1 MTPDKLPA
9 LLLVE
14 DNGDDV
20 FFMKRAISAAGIAHP
35 LEVAQDGQAAIDYL
49 SGRGEFAD
57 RKRFPVP
64 FLMFLDLKL
73 PHKSGLE
80 VLEWIR
86 SQPALRTLI
95 VLVLTSSRE
104 ESDVTKA
111 YSLGA
116 NSFLV
121 KPPSGLQLN
130 ELVKLI
136 RTYWLE
142 NPQIAVPRAGK

>member
-35 LEVAQDGQAAIDYL
+35 LEVAQDGQAAVDYL
-49 SGRGEFAD
+49 AGRGEFAD

-86 SQPALRTLI
+86 GQPALRTLI

>member
-1 MTPDKLPA
+1 MTPPQLPT

-20 FFMKRAISAAGIAHP
+20 FFMKRAMATAGIAHP
-35 LEVAQDGQAAIDYL
+35 LETAADGQAAIDYL
-49 SGRGEFAD
+49 AGKGDFAD
-57 RKRFPVP
+57 RQRFPLP
-64 FLMFLDLKL
+64 FLVFLDLKL

-80 VLEWIR
+80 VLEWVR
-86 SQPALRTLI
+86 SQPLLRTLI

-104 ESDVTKA
+104 ESDVSKA
-111 YSLGA
+111 YALGA
-116 NSFLV
+116 NCFLV

-142 NPQIAVPRAGK
+142 NPQIALPRAK

>member
-1 MTPDKLPA
+1 MIPDKLPT

-20 FFMKRAISAAGIAHP
+20 FFMKRAMSAAGITHP
-35 LEVAQDGQAAIDYL
+35 LEVAEDGQMAIDYL
-49 SGRGEFAD
+49 DGKGEFAD
-57 RKRFPVP
+57 RQRFPLP

-86 SQPALRTLI
+86 SQPALRTVV

-111 YSLGA
+111 YTLGA

-136 RTYWLE
+136 RSYWLE
-142 NPQIAVPRAGK
+142 NPQIALPRVK

>member
-1 MTPDKLPA
+1 MTPDKLPT
-9 LLLVE
+9 LFLVE

-86 SQPALRTLI
+86 SQTALRTLI

-111 YSLGA
+111 YSFGA

-142 NPQIAVPRAGK
+142 NPQIAMPRVGK

>member
-1 MTPDKLPA
+1 MTPPKLPT

-14 DNGDDV
+14 DNADDV
-20 FFMKRAISAAGIAHP
+20 FFMKRAMATAGITHP
-35 LEVAQDGQAAIDYL
+35 LETAADGQAAIDYL
-49 SGRGEFAD
+49 AGKGEFVD
-57 RKRFPVP
+57 RQRFPLP

-73 PHKSGLE
+73 PHRSGLE
-80 VLEWIR
+80 VLEWVR
-86 SQPALRTLI
+86 SQPQLRTLI

-111 YSLGA
+111 YTLGS

-142 NPQIAVPRAGK
+142 NPQIALPRTK

>member
-1 MTPDKLPA
+1 MTPPQLPT

-20 FFMKRAISAAGIAHP
+20 FFMKRAMSTAGIAHP
-35 LEVAQDGQAAIDYL
+35 LETAPDGQAAIDYL
-49 SGRGEFAD
+49 AGKGEFAD
-57 RKRFPVP
+57 RQRFPLP
-64 FLMFLDLKL
+64 FLIFLDLKL

-80 VLEWIR
+80 VLEWVR
-86 SQPALRTLI
+86 SQPHLRTLL

-111 YSLGA
+111 YTLGA

-142 NPQIAVPRAGK
+142 NPQIALPRAK

>member
-1 MTPDKLPA
+1 MTPPKLPT

-14 DNGDDV
+14 DNADDV
-20 FFMKRAISAAGIAHP
+20 FFMKRAMATAGISHA
-35 LEVAQDGQAAIDYL
+35 LETAADGQAAIDYL
-49 SGRGEFAD
+49 MGKAEFAD
-57 RKRFPVP
+57 RQRFPLP

-80 VLEWIR
+80 VLEWVR
-86 SQPALRTLI
+86 SQPQLRTLI

-111 YSLGA
+111 YTLGA

-142 NPQIAVPRAGK
+142 NPQIALPRAK

>member
-1 MTPDKLPA
+1 MTPPKLPT

-14 DNGDDV
+14 DNADDV
-20 FFMKRAISAAGIAHP
+20 FFMKRAMATAGITHP
-35 LEVAQDGQAAIDYL
+35 LETAADGQAAIDYL
-49 SGRGEFAD
+49 AGKGEFAD
-57 RKRFPVP
+57 RQRFPLP

-73 PHKSGLE
+73 PHRSGLE
-80 VLEWIR
+80 VLEWVR
-86 SQPALRTLI
+86 SQPQLRTLI

-111 YSLGA
+111 YTLGS

-142 NPQIAVPRAGK
+142 NPQIALPRTK

>member
-1 MTPDKLPA
+1 MTPPKLPT

-20 FFMKRAISAAGIAHP
+20 FFMKRAMSTAGITHQ
-35 LEVAQDGQAAIDYL
+35 LETAADGQAAIDYL
-49 SGRGEFAD
+49 SGKGEFAD
-57 RKRFPVP
+57 RQRFPLP
-64 FLMFLDLKL
+64 FLIFLDLKL

-80 VLEWIR
+80 VLEWLR
-86 SQPALRTLI
+86 TQPHLRTLI

-104 ESDVTKA
+104 ESDVAKA
-111 YSLGA
+111 YTLGA
-116 NSFLV
+116 NCFLV

-136 RTYWLE
+136 RSYWLE
-142 NPQIAVPRAGK
+142 NPQIALPRAK